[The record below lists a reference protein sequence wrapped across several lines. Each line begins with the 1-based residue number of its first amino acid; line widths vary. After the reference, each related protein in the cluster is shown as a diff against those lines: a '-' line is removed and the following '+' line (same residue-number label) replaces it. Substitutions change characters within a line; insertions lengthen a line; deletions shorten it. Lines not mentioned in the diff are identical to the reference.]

1 MTAGIAAALAAGESA
16 VSALQLGVA
25 AGAANVTRRGLA
37 TAQRDLIEKL
47 VGQERICRLKI
58 QARLTDEGA
67 GHQ

>member
-1 MTAGIAAALAAGESA
+1 

-47 VGQERICRLKI
+47 VGQVRICRLKI